1 MTHTKAAIEELGI
14 ILAEPSSTFP
24 VATSEPFSA
33 SLLPDL
39 PQESLTGFLLGTRNS
54 AMPNYS
60 ESPRAFASKVIR
72 LLHNQV
78 VLHLGHPFYI
88 VSKLYCL
95 AGPIR

>member
-72 LLHNQV
+72 LLD
-78 VLHLGHPFYI
+78 PDRK
-88 VSKLYCL
+88 KLWRFTPKCTRML
-95 AGPIR
+95 SE